1 MQTCT
6 VDVGLIS
13 TLGRLRSTDAA
24 QVKALA
30 ESIKEVGLL
39 NPITVYRREIIRDGQ
54 PVEGYGLVAGAHRL
68 EACKIL
74 GWQEVPTVAVDLSD
88 DARVIAECDENL
100 CASSLTKSER
110 ALFTRRRKEAYEALH
125 PETKQGATGGTN
137 AGKAR
142 SEVANFAT
150 SVPRFTADTAAKTG
164 QSERAVQLDAER
176 GEKIAPAALEKI
188 KGTRLD
194 TGVYLDK
201 LKKVAPE
208 KQVETVE
215 RDLATPPGKSETV
228 SHIEPQAP
236 EPEPED
242 PATAKLRRDLAK
254 LTHAA
259 LVDDLLAERAG
270 HARTKDKL
278 RAARDQNATLKAQ
291 VSALT
296 DASDMGRKLG
306 MAIRERDT
314 AKGRMA
320 EYQTIAAKAERQVR
334 MLTKERDDL
343 RAQVEGQEIALG

>member
-236 EPEPED
+236 EPEPRPD
-242 PATAKLRRDLAK
+242 PYGYAK
-254 LTHAA
+254 LTDEA
-259 LVDDLLAERAG
+259 LLDTANG
-270 HARTKDKL
+270 L
-278 RAARDQNATLKAQ
+278 RADLDDAKKRIRTQTSEIADLKA
-291 VSALT
+291 
-296 DASDMGRKLG
+296 KLKDFTG
-306 MAIRERDT
+306 DKDEAIRRLTKQIEHLNSEMFRANDAARVKT
-314 AKGRMA
+314 VAARRA
-320 EYQTIAAKAERQVR
+320 QDEAKA
-334 MLTKERDDL
+334 L
-343 RAQVEGQEIALG
+343 RAQLESQVIHL

>member
-68 EACKIL
+68 EACKML

-100 CASSLTKSER
+100 CGSRLTAAEQ
-110 ALFTRRRKEAYEALH
+110 AMFTAKRKEAYLRLH
-125 PETKQGATGGTN
+125 PETGHGTN
-137 AGKAR
+137 QHTRGDAKSA
-142 SEVANFAT
+142 SPDFAT
-150 SVPRFTADTAAKTG
+150 DQSKKTG
-164 QSERAVQLDAER
+164 VSKRKVQADAAR
-176 GEKIAPAALEKI
+176 GEKISPAALEKI
-188 KGTRLD
+188 KGTALD

-228 SHIEPQAP
+228 SHIEPPAPEP

-334 MLTKERDDL
+334 MLTKDRDDL

>member
-125 PETKQGATGGTN
+125 PETKHGTPGVSRQVGDTQG
-137 AGKAR
+137 R
-142 SEVANFAT
+142 VDSE
-150 SVPRFTADTAAKTG
+150 RFTADTAAKTG
-164 QSERAVQLDAER
+164 QSERAVQRDAER
-176 GEKIAPAALEKI
+176 GEKITPAALEKI

-228 SHIEPQAP
+228 SHIEPPAPEP

>member
-1 MQTCT
+1 MAARR
-6 VDVGLIS
+6 
-13 TLGRLRSTDAA
+13 GRGPEHGDRGNQVNTRGHNENAVRLAALAGDA
-24 QVKALA
+24 QVALDKVA
-30 ESIKEVGLL
+30 RGEADAIEGWLAYGAAL
-39 NPITVYRREIIRDGQ
+39 N
-54 PVEGYGLVAGAHRL
+54 EG
-68 EACKIL
+68 
-74 GWQEVPTVAVDLSD
+74 
-88 DARVIAECDENL
+88 
-100 CASSLTKSER
+100 R
-110 ALFTRRRKEAYEALH
+110 ALFPGDREFGQWVEANVLGQLAQGRVEPKEQQAAMWAAGHRDQFEEARAAGDARTVRGIHAKWKEIEAAREKVAREAEAKARAEAEAQVRRDAADKAAKQAEARAADEAAARQAAKDAETDAEREAAKVKLADAINARKEAEKKAEEAKAEPVVVV
-125 PETKQGATGGTN
+125 PE
-137 AGKAR
+137 
-142 SEVANFAT
+142 
-150 SVPRFTADTAAKTG
+150 
-164 QSERAVQLDAER
+164 
-176 GEKIAPAALEKI
+176 
-188 KGTRLD
+188 
-194 TGVYLDK
+194 
-201 LKKVAPE
+201 
-208 KQVETVE
+208 
-215 RDLATPPGKSETV
+215 
-228 SHIEPQAP
+228 P

-320 EYQTIAAKAERQVR
+320 EYQTIAVKAERQVR

>member
-1 MQTCT
+1 
-6 VDVGLIS
+6 VV
-13 TLGRLRSTDAA
+13 
-24 QVKALA
+24 
-30 ESIKEVGLL
+30 
-39 NPITVYRREIIRDGQ
+39 
-54 PVEGYGLVAGAHRL
+54 
-68 EACKIL
+68 
-74 GWQEVPTVAVDLSD
+74 VP
-88 DARVIAECDENL
+88 E
-100 CASSLTKSER
+100 
-110 ALFTRRRKEAYEALH
+110 
-125 PETKQGATGGTN
+125 
-137 AGKAR
+137 
-142 SEVANFAT
+142 
-150 SVPRFTADTAAKTG
+150 
-164 QSERAVQLDAER
+164 
-176 GEKIAPAALEKI
+176 
-188 KGTRLD
+188 
-194 TGVYLDK
+194 
-201 LKKVAPE
+201 
-208 KQVETVE
+208 
-215 RDLATPPGKSETV
+215 
-228 SHIEPQAP
+228 P

>member
-74 GWQEVPTVAVDLSD
+74 GWQEVPAVAVDLSD

-100 CASSLTKSER
+100 CGSRLTAAEQ
-110 ALFTRRRKEAYEALH
+110 AMFTAKRKEAYLRLH
-125 PETKQGATGGTN
+125 PETAAGVSGGKVKPGNKITN
-137 AGKAR
+137 DKL
-142 SEVANFAT
+142 S
-150 SVPRFTADTAAKTG
+150 SVPSFADDQAAKTG
-164 QSERAVQLDAER
+164 VDKRTVQRNAGR
-176 GEKIAPAALEKI
+176 GEMITAAALALI
-188 KGTRLD
+188 KGTALD

-228 SHIEPQAP
+228 SHIEPPAP

>member
-125 PETKQGATGGTN
+125 PETAHGGDRKSSRQLCDLN
-137 AGKAR
+137 EPA
-142 SEVANFAT
+142 
-150 SVPRFTADTAAKTG
+150 RFTADTAAKTG
-164 QSERAVQLDAER
+164 QSERAVQRDAER
-176 GEKIAPAALEKI
+176 GEKITPAALEKI

-228 SHIEPQAP
+228 SHIEPPAPEP